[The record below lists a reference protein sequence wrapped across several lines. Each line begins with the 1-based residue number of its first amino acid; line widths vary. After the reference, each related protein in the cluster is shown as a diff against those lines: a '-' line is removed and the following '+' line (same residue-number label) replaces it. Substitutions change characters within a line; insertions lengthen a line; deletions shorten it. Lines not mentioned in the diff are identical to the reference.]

1 MRCEM
6 IHYIWSFLML
16 ISLGFACFS
25 GNLSL
30 MTEAVMDG
38 AKEAVNLC
46 IVMAAVVGLWSGIM
60 EIGVA
65 SGVIDKLS
73 EMMSPFLKWMFPGLK
88 KRSKALKYIA
98 SNFAANLLGL
108 GWAAT
113 PAGLAA
119 MEELAADQPAGQPA
133 RRSASLAAGRPVNQ
147 SANQPEEATDEMC
160 TFVLLNVSS
169 LQLIPLTIVVYRS
182 QYGSGSPASIVVPGL
197 IATAISTIVA
207 VVFAKVMC
215 RKSGKKQDR

>member
-1 MRCEM
+1 M

-16 ISLGFACFS
+16 VSLGFACFS

-73 EMMSPFLKWMFPGLK
+73 EMMSPFLRWMFPGLRK
-88 KRSKALKYIA
+88 GSKALKYIA

-119 MEELAADQPAGQPA
+119 MEELAADQA
-133 RRSASLAAGRPVNQ
+133 
-147 SANQPEEATDEMC
+147 EEATDEMC

-169 LQLIPLTIVVYRS
+169 LQLIPLTIIVYRS

-207 VVFAKVMC
+207 VIFAKVMC
-215 RKSGKKQDR
+215 RRSGKKQNR